1 VHGDLTARWSDG
13 KPALS
18 IACAPRRIF
27 DKLDTDGSDDLDY
40 TELKQALQNYR
51 VEVSLEQLKK
61 LWTAADKDASSGI
74 SFEEFLTAVQNMD
87 DSELKQQLKSE
98 EDNNC
103 TVM

>member
-1 VHGDLTARWSDG
+1 LGPMPQKVFTEAQRGRL
-13 KPALS
+13 KE
-18 IACAPRRIF
+18 IF